1 MRLRRPS
8 SGVALVHF
16 RQMIP
21 RLSSNPAYRVCMS
34 SERDDLNAEL
44 RPFDLDEFLHDF
56 VDGLEPVTEHPV
68 SRGPHRDSR

>member
-1 MRLRRPS
+1 
-8 SGVALVHF
+8 
-16 RQMIP
+16 
-21 RLSSNPAYRVCMS
+21 MS